1 VWLVRS
7 RLVVLMTETR
17 NDNSTQ
23 YILEK
28 SVDFRTSKDGG
39 ILYYGRKAFLLNS
52 VAALILNGIIK
63 GKSKKK
69 ILADIQK
76 EYEVN
81 NKMASE
87 DYDSFVTKLIDEGL
101 LLKKEVVSN
110 GKAENSKNTGRK
122 T

>member
-1 VWLVRS
+1 
-7 RLVVLMTETR
+7 MTETR